1 MHLKKSAWGAF
12 GVIGAVLLGGCAI
25 SPTASVQTDQTKVV
39 TDTNSV
45 TVATGGT
52 EQKDAEMQKPSMPK
66 KNIVVIFD
74 ASGSM
79 NATLNGEKKID
90 IAKRS
95 LNAYIDSLATD
106 VNLGLLAY
114 GQAGSNTQAGK
125 AVSCSTI
132 EEKYFLGPVNSAVA
146 KGKINAIFANGWTPI
161 TNALDKANAILA
173 EHPGEDNRI
182 VLVSDG
188 EETCG
193 GNPIEAARKVKASNA
208 RIDVIGFDVKG
219 AVAEELK
226 DISVEGGGGYVSIKD
241 ADDFG
246 VVIKDG
252 TINAITPNAVVS
264 VSDSGNLSVQT
275 GADSI
280 NMTDGALDM
289 TSDAMNIKVKPGE
302 MPKIDNLPSGTTS
315 GSIPGY

>member
-1 MHLKKSAWGAF
+1 MKQGIFALLVIVSAVA
-12 GVIGAVLLGGCAI
+12 LGGCSALPDTSVAPEATKTGLDKAI
-25 SPTASVQTDQTKVV
+25 
-39 TDTNSV
+39 
-45 TVATGGT
+45 VATKTGDEG
-52 EQKDAEMQKPSMPK
+52 DIEMKKTATPK

-95 LNAYIDSLATD
+95 LNAYIDSLASD
-106 VNLGLLAY
+106 VNLSLLAY
-114 GQAGSNTQAGK
+114 GQVGSSSQADK

-132 EEKYFLGPVNSAVA
+132 EEKYFLGPVNNAVA
-146 KGKINAIFANGWTPI
+146 KGKVDAIFAKGWTPI

-173 EHPGEDNRI
+173 SHPGDDNRI
-182 VLVSDG
+182 ILVSDG

-193 GNPIEAARKVKASNA
+193 GNPIEAAKKVKAGNA
-208 RIDVIGFDVKG
+208 HVDVIGFDVKG

-246 VVIKDG
+246 VVIKNG

-289 TSDAMNIKVKPGE
+289 TSGGTSIKVKPGE
-302 MPKIDNLPSGTTS
+302 MPEIDGLPNGLSSGN
-315 GSIPGY
+315 IPGL